1 MSGWSEATQAVV
13 RRAGAGLCRLAH
25 AAALAGALALALA
38 PLAAAQAPPAP
49 TFDIQRF
56 SVEGNTLLDAVRID
70 AVLAEHAGKARSFAD
85 VQAAVAALQL
95 AYARAGYGAV
105 RVFLPEQEVASG
117 TVRIAVVEPHLRK
130 VSIEGAP
137 DSDAARIRRA
147 LPALVDGATPNTDAL
162 AREIV
167 LANENPSRRISVDL
181 RSDAPG
187 QIDALVTVAQD
198 KPAKVGLVFDS
209 TGTSSTGRTRIGAFF
224 QHANVVERDHVATL
238 QYVTSPTQPDDV
250 TIAALNYRIPL
261 PWFGDSLDLYGIYAS
276 VDAGVVSDLFSV
288 RGSGT
293 VLGIRYSQN
302 LRPTASWRHR
312 LLYGFEQRPTD
323 NKVGLVDGSSDL
335 ASDITVHPASIGYA
349 ANWADASRQVDFS
362 VTGIHNIPRG
372 RHGRSEAFAAARAGA
387 SANYAILRY
396 AAKAVQSLP
405 RDWQV
410 RLAVDGQ
417 YTRDALVS
425 SEQFG
430 IGGQDS
436 VRGFD
441 ERELSNDV
449 GTRATLELHTP
460 DFGERIGPGVY
471 ARALVFLDHG
481 WLRRNHAL
489 PGEVDRSHIA
499 SVGAGLR
506 LSLPPS
512 WSVRVD
518 AARVAQ
524 GTDTRPR
531 GDDRIL
537 FSIGYAY

>member
-1 MSGWSEATQAVV
+1 MTQAVM
-13 RRAGAGLCRLAH
+13 RGAEAALRRLAH
-25 AAALAGALALALA
+25 GAALAGALALA
-38 PLAAAQAPPAP
+38 PLAAAQSPPAP

-56 SVEGNTLLDAVRID
+56 SVEGNTLLDAVGIE
-70 AVLAEHAGKARSFAD
+70 AALAGHAGSARSFAD

-105 RVFLPEQEVASG
+105 RVVLPEQEVATG
-117 TVRIAVVEPHLRK
+117 TVRIAVVEPRLRK
-130 VSIEGAP
+130 VSVEGAP
-137 DSDAARIRRA
+137 DSDGARIRRA
-147 LPALVDGATPNTDAL
+147 LPALRDGTTPNTDAL
-162 AREIV
+162 ARELA
-167 LANENPSRRISVDL
+167 LANENPTRRISVDL
-181 RSDAPG
+181 RSDSPG
-187 QIDALVTVAQD
+187 EIDALVSVAQD
-198 KPAKVGLVFDS
+198 RPARVGLVFDS
-209 TGTSSTGRTRIGAFF
+209 TGTSATGRTRIGGFF
-224 QHANVVERDHVATL
+224 QHANVAELDHVATL
-238 QYVTSPTQPDDV
+238 QYVTSPTQPEDV

-261 PWFGDSLDLYGIYAS
+261 PSFGDALDLYAVYAN
-276 VDAGVVSDLFSV
+276 VDAGVVGDLFSV

-302 LRPTASWRHR
+302 LRPSTAWRHR

-323 NKVGLVDGSSDL
+323 NQVGLVQGGADL

-349 ANWADASRQVDFS
+349 ANWSDASRQVDFS
-362 VTGIHNIPRG
+362 VTGVHNIPRG
-372 RHGRSEAFAAARAGA
+372 SKGRSEAFEAARAGA

-396 AAKAVQSLP
+396 AAKALQSLP
-405 RDWQV
+405 GDWQV
-410 RLAVDGQ
+410 RVAFDGQ

-449 GTRATLELHTP
+449 GNHASLELHSP
-460 DFGERIGPGVY
+460 DFGERVGPGVF

-489 PGEVDRSHIA
+489 PGEADRSHIS

-512 WSVRVD
+512 WSVRLD
-518 AARVAQ
+518 LARVTQ

-537 FSIGYAY
+537 FGIGYAY